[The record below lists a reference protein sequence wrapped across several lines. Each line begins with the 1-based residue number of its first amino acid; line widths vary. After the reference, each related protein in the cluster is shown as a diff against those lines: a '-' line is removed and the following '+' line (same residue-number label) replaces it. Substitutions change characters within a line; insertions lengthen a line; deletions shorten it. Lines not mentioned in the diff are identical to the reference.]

1 MTGFILYAM
10 RLKQFGVLLLAV
22 LLSIPTVSAA
32 QIVFPARGGTG
43 TSTIPLAGQVLVG
56 QSNGTYGPMATSSL
70 GIGGSGTVTSVALSA
85 PTGFAISGSPI
96 TTSGTLTL
104 AYAPGYGPVLVAS
117 STDYQ
122 TFFATPST
130 RITAGANLAWSGN
143 TLYAVIGTSTV
154 RGMFSASS
162 PLSYNSS
169 TGAFSLST
177 AGDWTGTLDGE
188 EGSHYLA
195 RANHTGTQVA
205 STISDFASAARA
217 LFSSTAPGLAYS
229 SGSGVF
235 SLASGYV
242 VPTTTRAALWDTA
255 YSWGNHALQNYF
267 DKDTDDFGDIAGTV
281 DESQID
287 PDIARDSE
295 LHSPVTLAGT
305 PDYITLSGQQI
316 TRGTIDIGDDTNLA
330 VSTPITLTGDTVGID
345 TSGTWSGN
353 ASTAT
358 SLAANGS
365 NCSSGNAPLGV
376 NASGAAEGCFDVWT
390 EAENTSAAYI
400 SGNQTITLSGD
411 LTGSGATSIVAT
423 IANGAVDSYDLATS
437 SAFADN
443 DIVRWKADGTFV
455 GITCAELTGSADLC
469 DGNDASGSGGGSIS
483 TSTTPTPGHIPW
495 WSSTS
500 ALGSVATGTLSV
512 GTGLQTSATRSVIGG
527 AVTISAASG
536 YEIPLIASTT
546 PWQSFYTTPSSR
558 ITAGDAL
565 TWSGN
570 TLNFD
575 GGSTPGGSLG
585 GTWASPTIDDLFILN
600 TGDVGTGSYTFP
612 SLNSTNA
619 TTTTLN
625 VGGQVDFDGLTSA
638 IVLTGASGILAE
650 YAGTSCTNQFV
661 RSLSALGAAT
671 CATVQNTDL
680 ANSSVSYGGVSLSL
694 GGSDAT
700 PAFALADATGLPIVG
715 GTTSTLTV
723 ARGGTGS
730 TTLSG
735 ILRGDG
741 TNAVKTLLIGSGL
754 TFDGTTL
761 SATGG
766 NGGSNWLTATTFG
779 ETVLTPTSTIPV
791 WLKDTLYASSSLQ
804 FNTNLITEHPSLRF
818 FDLQGRDNGDYT
830 LMRIKAPKSG
840 GHCSEEATLSLL
852 NDMDG
857 DNSGVN
863 ERFVDFYSECYDD
876 SKQWGLRQAF
886 SGTGRA
892 EPFVLGHWD
901 TAGSKDAGN
910 KLIVLPSGAVAVARA
925 TSTVP
930 AVPFFVASSTAAT
943 LARFDTAPGT
953 PRFAFGSSGDLVI
966 TGSSNRQ
973 LTITPN
979 TDGGDYNISGD
990 TSGTLALF
998 GSGPAT
1004 LDVTL
1009 LDGVLTTGTLTLS
1022 GTGTLNGVDIIDA
1035 TTEATIEAAMDT
1047 LPNVTTLG
1055 TITSGVWDGTDIAI
1069 SAGGT
1074 GANTAAGAYNA
1085 IADMDATPD
1094 SDHSANGPHTNDHNA
1109 GASITVMDLVY
1120 LASDGEFAQADA
1132 DAESTA
1138 TGFLTI
1144 SLETRTD
1151 GQAMNVALPGTYV
1164 RDDTWN
1170 WTPGQILYVSTTP
1183 GAITSTA
1190 PSGTDDVVR
1199 VIGYAVTA
1207 DVIFFEP
1214 DGLWAVPN

>member
-22 LLSIPTVSAA
+22 FLSIPTAATA

-43 TSTIPLAGQVLVG
+43 TSTIPQAGHVLVG

-70 GIGGSGTVTSVALSA
+70 GIGGSGTVTSVALSV
-85 PTGFAISGSPI
+85 PTGFAVSGSPI
-96 TTSGTLTL
+96 TTAGTLTL
-104 AYAPGYGPVLVAS
+104 AYASGYGPVLVAS

-130 RITAGANLAWSGN
+130 RITAGANLAWNGN
-143 TLYAVIGTSTV
+143 TLYAVIATSTV

-177 AGDWTGTLDGE
+177 AGDWTGTLDGA
-188 EGSHYLA
+188 EGTHYLA
-195 RANHTGTQVA
+195 RANHTGTQTA

-242 VPTTTRAALWDTA
+242 VPTTTRAALWDAA
-255 YSWGNHALQNYF
+255 YSWGDHALENYF
-267 DKDTDDFGDIAGTV
+267 DKDTDDFSDIAGTV

-287 PDIARDSE
+287 PDIARDNE

-330 VSTPITLTGDTVGID
+330 VSTPLTLTGDTVGID

-353 ASTAT
+353 AGTAT
-358 SLAANGS
+358 ALAANGA
-365 NCSSGNAPLGV
+365 NCSEGQSPLGV
-376 NASGAAEGCFDVWT
+376 NASGAVESCFDVWT

-411 LTGSGATSIVAT
+411 LTGSGATSINAT

-437 SAFADN
+437 SPFADN

-565 TWSGN
+565 TWSAN

-575 GGSTPGGSLG
+575 GGNAPGGSLG

-612 SLNSTNA
+612 NLSSTNA
-619 TTTTLN
+619 TSSTLN
-625 VGGQVDFDGLTSA
+625 VSGQVDFDGLTSA
-638 IVLTGASGILAE
+638 LVLTGASGILAE
-650 YAGTSCTNQFV
+650 YTGTTCTNQFV

-680 ANSSVSYGGVSLSL
+680 ANSTVSYGGVSLSL

-700 PAFALADATGLPIVG
+700 PAFALADATGLPIVN
-715 GTTSTLTV
+715 GTTGTLTV

-735 ILRGDG
+735 ILRGNG
-741 TNAVKTLLIGSGL
+741 TSAVETLLIGSGL

-766 NGGSNWLTATTFG
+766 GGSIGTSTPLADTQVLYGTGASTIGSEAAFTYDDATNALTVGSLTLTTQLSVANGGTGATTLTGLLQGNGTGAITGGATINNGNWSGTDLSVANGGTGLSTFG
-779 ETVLTPTSTIPV
+779 GTNHVLYTTGVDTLASEAAFTYDASTNTLSTDVLT
-791 WLKDTLYASSSLQ
+791 
-804 FNTNLITEHPSLRF
+804 
-818 FDLQGRDNGDYT
+818 
-830 LMRIKAPKSG
+830 
-840 GHCSEEATLSLL
+840 
-852 NDMDG
+852 
-857 DNSGVN
+857 
-863 ERFVDFYSECYDD
+863 
-876 SKQWGLRQAF
+876 
-886 SGTGRA
+886 
-892 EPFVLGHWD
+892 
-901 TAGSKDAGN
+901 
-910 KLIVLPSGAVAVARA
+910 
-925 TSTVP
+925 
-930 AVPFFVASSTAAT
+930 
-943 LARFDTAPGT
+943 
-953 PRFAFGSSGDLVI
+953 
-966 TGSSNRQ
+966 
-973 LTITPN
+973 LT
-979 TDGGDYNISGD
+979 
-990 TSGTLALF
+990 
-998 GSGPAT
+998 
-1004 LDVTL
+1004 
-1009 LDGVLTTGTLTLS
+1009 
-1022 GTGTLNGVDIIDA
+1022 GTGTLNGVDVIDA

-1047 LPNVTTLG
+1047 LPNVTSLG
-1055 TITSGVWDGTDIAI
+1055 TLSG
-1069 SAGGT
+1069 
-1074 GANTAAGAYNA
+1074 
-1085 IADMDATPD
+1085 
-1094 SDHSANGPHTNDHNA
+1094 
-1109 GASITVMDLVY
+1109 L
-1120 LASDGEFAQADA
+1120 
-1132 DAESTA
+1132 TA
-1138 TGFLTI
+1138 TGNLDFGGATFLEIPNGTGPTADDPGELAHDTSGHQLILDDKVVGSAVIKLFSVTVASTSPAFISGGLLAVPTHIDGYTI
-1144 SLETRTD
+1144 TRIQCHVTSGTSKVIAIEDASANSSEDITCGTTNTTD
-1151 GQAMNVALPGTYV
+1151 DGSITNATYTASELSFIDFGSTSGSV
-1164 RDDTWN
+1164 D
-1170 WTPGQILYVSTTP
+1170 YVSISAF
-1183 GAITSTA
+1183 GEIT
-1190 PSGTDDVVR
+1190 R
-1199 VIGYAVTA
+1199 
-1207 DVIFFEP
+1207 E
-1214 DGLWAVPN
+1214 